1 MNALFNSRF
10 VESREFEGEICYS
23 IHREIQRALRQIHY
37 GERKHDMLFNQAVK
51 ILRREFPEPSPIQ
64 APEENK
70 WEAYKRLLPHV
81 SSLREL
87 YVTEN
92 NRMPGTFHGTRD
104 FVSILSEA
112 GINQWDQGMNREGL
126 EMVLAAETVLE
137 KDLKDNDSSQRAD
150 VHVAIALMMERG
162 IGERRDAL
170 ERRMSVLKLRR
181 GFAAG
186 GPISREEEIKLYNS
200 YSDLAFSLLEYNDS
214 IQAEELFKIC
224 YKKYCQWENESYHDI
239 HWEWVKYFNA
249 MASIRMLQGNYPEA
263 ERKAHEAMILAG
275 QMGNKSGSLKWKFLF
290 GTILLQ
296 KGDIEGA
303 LRVHQEVRDERI
315 ERAGVMNELTLESFY
330 AVAAIREIQG
340 RWDDAE

>member
-1 MNALFNSRF
+1 
-10 VESREFEGEICYS
+10 
-23 IHREIQRALRQIHY
+23 
-37 GERKHDMLFNQAVK
+37 
-51 ILRREFPEPSPIQ
+51 
-64 APEENK
+64 
-70 WEAYKRLLPHV
+70 
-81 SSLREL
+81 
-87 YVTEN
+87 
-92 NRMPGTFHGTRD
+92 
-104 FVSILSEA
+104 
-112 GINQWDQGMNREGL
+112 
-126 EMVLAAETVLE
+126 
-137 KDLKDNDSSQRAD
+137 
-150 VHVAIALMMERG
+150 LMMERG

-340 RWDDAE
+340 RWDDAERNLRDSLLHARTAGWCEEAVARSKYHLSIVMRKRGKSEQEAARYYQEAKAVLNKLLPVDKPAWLYGETDEEILFDHLRSYLTRFTGIKLLKRFQTHHNRKTDNLSPYKVDELISSSFVFG